1 MIFTLPPT
9 GQVMEMKDALER
21 YIREEE
27 DSTNV
32 ATGSSATKGVDSSA
46 VAGGGG
52 GAVEL
57 DDYPPEFVCPISH
70 DLMDNPV
77 VCADGI
83 SYSEADIR
91 EWRVQDQYD
100 TAARTRPHA
109 HLLNNSLTHS
119 HHTNTPRLN
128 RGHST
133 SPLTGAEL
141 AHLHL
146 TPNYALKSQ
155 ITRWRDEHKQ

>member
-1 MIFTLPPT
+1 MTITLPLT
-9 GQVMEMKDALER
+9 GKVMEMKDALER
-21 YIREEE
+21 YIREDE

-32 ATGSSATKGVDSSA
+32 AAGD
-46 VAGGGG
+46 GGGG

-57 DDYPPEFVCPISH
+57 DDYPPEFVCPITH
-70 DLMDNPV
+70 DLMENPV

-109 HLLNNSLTHS
+109 HLLNNSLTYS

-155 ITRWRDEHKQ
+155 IARWRDEHKQ